1 MHSGAC
7 SDGGLV
13 LTKGAIREGFRRG
26 ALAYD
31 YVDLGSEEIAQ
42 KVHSPTC
49 HTHQIAS
56 YTNTIKYNTLEG
68 GCKQLLKGGQYRL
81 ALHALEQAYHHVSR
95 HNLEE
100 MPI

>member
-1 MHSGAC
+1 M
-7 SDGGLV
+7 

-49 HTHQIAS
+49 HTH
-56 YTNTIKYNTLEG
+56 
-68 GCKQLLKGGQYRL
+68 
-81 ALHALEQAYHHVSR
+81 
-95 HNLEE
+95 
-100 MPI
+100 